1 MSKEEEQATHVNAWR
16 ASGQTGPVYCA
27 EHGLKVSSL
36 HTWSSRL
43 RRKALK
49 GVRMAR
55 VKKVGAKKG
64 TVASSGTLRLVS
76 VEVPA
81 DLDADALRQVL
92 SLFGAGR

>member
-1 MSKEEEQATHVNAWR
+1 MSKAEEQAAHVSAWR
-16 ASGQTGPVYCA
+16 ASGQTGPVYSA

-43 RRKALK
+43 KRKAAK

-55 VKKVGAKKG
+55 VKKVGGNKVEPPG
-64 TVASSGTLRLVS
+64 GMLRLVS

-81 DLDADALRQVL
+81 GLDADALRQVL
-92 SLFGAGR
+92 SLFEAKK